1 MNAYS
6 GCELTGHHMLT
17 NPGHVTY
24 TYDRNGNC
32 SDRWWRGESGSPSP
46 HRRRG
51 AATRRRVSTGH
62 ALVGDVERERVMQA
76 VAPDG
81 AAQGAQDVSGIVAR

>member
-32 SDRWWRGESGSPSP
+32 SDRWWRGEDRVLHLRIGVGV
-46 HRRRG
+46 RRRG
-51 AATRRRVSTGH
+51 DGCQP
-62 ALVGDVERERVMQA
+62 VMRWS
-76 VAPDG
+76 VT
-81 AAQGAQDVSGIVAR
+81 